1 MISIEMSI
9 FLEHN
14 FKMTQRPKTPRDR
27 FVTDEELA
35 SFCAYAESY
44 DETGKVIAEM
54 ARLGSMTG

>member
-1 MISIEMSI
+1 MSI